1 VAPAQSK
8 RQSRKRRKPSPAGGG
23 QPASRGPSTAPVAE
37 SIARTSAGTRREAR
51 AERQILAEREERRRQ
66 SMLGAYGERPPSLF
80 GGVPVSEIAIF
91 VGALGAAVGFFG
103 HNNPA
108 LIVGLTVC
116 ALGVAE
122 FTAREHF
129 SGYRSHATLLAAMP
143 AVAIVVVAV
152 AVFGAPA
159 DRTARILL
167 LVAIVPVFAVLY
179 WALRKRFRTARQARI
194 VRPPG
199 A

>member
-1 VAPAQSK
+1 
-8 RQSRKRRKPSPAGGG
+8 
-23 QPASRGPSTAPVAE
+23 
-37 SIARTSAGTRREAR
+37 
-51 AERQILAEREERRRQ
+51 
-66 SMLGAYGERPPSLF
+66 MLGVYGERPPSLF

-152 AVFGAPA
+152 AVFGTPA
-159 DRTARILL
+159 ERTTRILL

>member
-1 VAPAQSK
+1 VL
-8 RQSRKRRKPSPAGGG
+8 
-23 QPASRGPSTAPVAE
+23 
-37 SIARTSAGTRREAR
+37 
-51 AERQILAEREERRRQ
+51 AERQIASGRSTRQRE

-91 VGALGAAVGFFG
+91 VGALGAAAGFFG
-103 HNNPA
+103 HNSAA
-108 LIVGLTVC
+108 LIVGLAVC

-129 SGYRSHATLLAAMP
+129 SGYRSHTTLLAAMP
-143 AVAIVVVAV
+143 AVAIVIVAV

-159 DRTARILL
+159 QRTARALL
-167 LVAIVPVFAVLY
+167 LLAIVPVFGALY

-194 VRPPG
+194 IRPPG
-199 A
+199 P

>member
-1 VAPAQSK
+1 
-8 RQSRKRRKPSPAGGG
+8 
-23 QPASRGPSTAPVAE
+23 
-37 SIARTSAGTRREAR
+37 
-51 AERQILAEREERRRQ
+51 
-66 SMLGAYGERPPSLF
+66 MLGAYGERPESLF

-91 VGALGAAVGFFG
+91 IGALGAAVGFFG
-103 HNNPA
+103 HNDAA

-116 ALGVAE
+116 ALGVCE

-129 SGYRSHATLLAAMP
+129 SGYRSHATLLAGMP
-143 AVAIVVVAV
+143 AVAILIVAV

-159 DRTARILL
+159 QRTTRILL
-167 LVAIVPVFAVLY
+167 LVAIIPVFGGFY

-199 A
+199 P

>member
-8 RQSRKRRKPSPAGGG
+8 RQSRKRRRPSQAGGSPAGGES
-23 QPASRGPSTAPVAE
+23 PAAGGAPRAP
-37 SIARTSAGTRREAR
+37 ATRRPVPAQRQALSDRDEA
-51 AERQILAEREERRRQ
+51 RRQ
-66 SMLGAYGERPPSLF
+66 SVLGTYGERPASLF

-91 VGALGAAVGFFG
+91 FGALGAAVGFFG

-108 LIVGLTVC
+108 LVTGLVVC
-116 ALGVAE
+116 GLGVAE

-143 AVAIVVVAV
+143 AVVILVLAV

-159 DRTARILL
+159 QRTARILL
-167 LVAIVPVFAVLY
+167 LVAIVPVFAGLY
-179 WALRKRFRTARQARI
+179 WALRKRFRAARQARI
-194 VRPPG
+194 IRPPG
-199 A
+199 T